1 MGLCTAQSNSHFK
14 VLDRFKADGK
24 EQILL
29 LHLPDN
35 EDWHLFEGATLSIEH
50 DLIDGSRERFL
61 AKYKTDPI
69 SEVNTEAWYARLSF
83 PLGFDYELRPLPLER
98 PIEERLKT
106 IDDQS
111 FRSLVGSVSY
121 IEDAMRIMKC
131 DDFYPRHP
139 DAIVYGYID
148 DEAGLSF
155 QMLCAARVADSGT
168 IETTDG
174 YTDRMG
180 IFPRGAVKD
189 RRSCQLVSETLSDY
203 VERITSL
210 EENYKSSE
218 GTIETRKFAFLDQL
232 RNPDYPDDIQAVLV
246 TENEV
251 NGWELVWLKLW
262 GLEDGAVYARLLNEP
277 AQEGFGGAW

>member
-1 MGLCTAQSNSHFK
+1 
-14 VLDRFKADGK
+14 
-24 EQILL
+24 
-29 LHLPDN
+29 
-35 EDWHLFEGATLSIEH
+35 
-50 DLIDGSRERFL
+50 
-61 AKYKTDPI
+61 
-69 SEVNTEAWYARLSF
+69 
-83 PLGFDYELRPLPLER
+83 
-98 PIEERLKT
+98 
-106 IDDQS
+106 
-111 FRSLVGSVSY
+111 
-121 IEDAMRIMKC
+121 MKC

-139 DAIVYGYID
+139 EAIVYGYID

-155 QMLCAARVADSGT
+155 QMLCAARVTDSGT

-180 IFPRGAVKD
+180 IFRRGAVKD

-203 VERITSL
+203 AERITSL

-251 NGWELVWLKLW
+251 NGWELVSTS
-262 GLEDGAVYARLLNEP
+262 R
-277 AQEGFGGAW
+277 